1 MTANRGTGIREDN
14 DIITSL
20 SSFFF
25 FCRKPRAQHTVQQTE
40 MTVPAELAHDFGM
53 QPCCNWGPA
62 KCSIRTSK
70 KSQNCHCQFTGGH
83 KWDTKCLNWFW
94 VPWFITIK
102 LMGPTD
108 AIQQSISKEN
118 QRSKIGKDGRGK
130 MKWLHESHTP
140 DKIWI
145 KLESRLFWSPDTR
158 LIAGFYLLLSKW
170 CKIRFTKVI
179 KLPKGILIKLNK
191 AFKVP
196 YKAG

>member
-1 MTANRGTGIREDN
+1 MILSQVSPLFFSSGNPEHNTQCSRLRWPCQQSLPMTLACNPAATGD
-14 DIITSL
+14 
-20 SSFFF
+20 
-25 FCRKPRAQHTVQQTE
+25 QQNA
-40 MTVPAELAHDFGM
+40 VA
-53 QPCCNWGPA
+53 
-62 KCSIRTSK
+62 IRTSK

-118 QRSKIGKDGRGK
+118 QRNKIGKDGRGK